1 MQDIRKESHGVMTP
15 NRAAEQK
22 HLEDLWAASERLYG
36 GARRRA
42 VCAQWIEHHQ
52 HLCYVFRSHANH
64 HAREQERYQRIL
76 AEDSED
82 SE

>member
-1 MQDIRKESHGVMTP
+1 MMTP

-36 GARRRA
+36 RARRRA

-52 HLCYVFRSHANH
+52 HLSDVFRSHANH
-64 HAREQERYQRIL
+64 HAREQECYQRIL
-76 AEDSED
+76 AEEFED
-82 SE
+82 AEQA